1 MRMEIKKTGINGEGI
16 GYLNRKPV
24 FVTGCFAGETAE
36 VKITD
41 DRGKYLRGRAEKI
54 IVRSPHRTGSIC
66 PYYQDCGSC
75 PFIDLKYRAQLKY
88 KEEILQ
94 ETLQKYCDVK
104 IKCEHIVPSEQYG
117 YRNKIN
123 LPVAA
128 DKKGKLHN
136 AMYRAGSNIPV
147 QIDECPLHEEELERV
162 RKAVLKALNRA
173 SMTAYQHSSKSGI
186 RQLII
191 RGFEEFQVVLIT
203 GTDVISEKLINDIMS
218 IDKVVSL
225 WQGINIQKNPVNMMP
240 DKITLLSGKP
250 EINTEICGYQVSLHP
265 QAFFQLNRN
274 QAVNI
279 YEKVNEL
286 INEKVS
292 LAVEAYCGI
301 GVMSMMIHDKAE
313 EVIGVEIDA
322 RAVESARNNV
332 RANGI
337 DNVSFRCNDAGSEL
351 IKLSRKRK
359 IDLLIADPP
368 RTGMSENF
376 IQCLL
381 KSPVRKIIYVSCN
394 PATLARNIK
403 ELSGKY
409 EVERIIPYDMFP
421 NTPHIEAITVLR
433 LKEKR

>member
-24 FVTGCFAGETAE
+24 FVTGCFAGETADVRIVE
-36 VKITD
+36 
-41 DRGKYLRGRAEKI
+41 DRGKYLRGKAEKI
-54 IVRSPHRTGSIC
+54 IVRSPYRTASIC
-66 PYYQDCGSC
+66 PYYRDCGSC
-75 PFIDLKYRAQLKY
+75 PFIDLKYEAQLRY
-88 KEEILQ
+88 KEEILH
-94 ETLQKYCDVK
+94 ETLQKYSGLK
-104 IKCEHIVPSEQYG
+104 IKCDRIVPSPQYH

-147 QIDECPLHEEELERV
+147 LIDKCPLHDEELERV
-162 RKAVLKALNRA
+162 RKAVLKALNRT
-173 SMTAYQHSSKSGI
+173 SMISYSHQDKSGI
-186 RQLII
+186 RQLVI
-191 RGFEEFQVVLIT
+191 RGFEQFQVVLIT
-203 GTDVISEKLINDIMS
+203 GNDVINEKLTNDIMS

-225 WQGINIQKNPVNMMP
+225 WQGINVRKNPVNMMP
-240 DKITLLSGKP
+240 DKIKLISGRQDIDLS
-250 EINTEICGYQVSLHP
+250 ICGYDVSLHP
-265 QAFFQLNRN
+265 QAFFQLNRL
-274 QAVNI
+274 QAEAI
-279 YEKVNEL
+279 YEKVSEL
-286 INEKVS
+286 ISEKVS

-301 GVMSMMIHDKAE
+301 GVMSMMIHDRAE

-322 RAVESARNNV
+322 RAVESARQNAK
-332 RANGI
+332 ANGI
-337 DNVSFRCNDAGSEL
+337 ENVSFRCNDAGSEL
-351 IKLSRKRK
+351 IRLSRKRK

-403 ELSGKY
+403 ELSRKY
-409 EVERIIPYDMFP
+409 EVERVMPYDMFP
-421 NTPHIEAITVLR
+421 NTPHIETITVLR
-433 LKEKR
+433 LKEKG